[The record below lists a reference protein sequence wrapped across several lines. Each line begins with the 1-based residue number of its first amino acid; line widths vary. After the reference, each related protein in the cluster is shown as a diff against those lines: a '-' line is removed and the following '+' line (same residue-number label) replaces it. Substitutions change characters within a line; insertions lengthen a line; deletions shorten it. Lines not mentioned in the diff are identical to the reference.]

1 MFVKL
6 TLLWIGVI
14 ALFVSGLWFFHE
26 SSQFLMDQDY
36 LAGLL
41 HVLVGLAIF
50 RAGVDVARM
59 GVVMHLRSQ

>member
-1 MFVKL
+1 MKFALVWL
-6 TLLWIGVI
+6 GVV
-14 ALFVSGLWFFHE
+14 ALFCSGLWFFYE

-36 LAGLL
+36 LSGLL

-50 RAGVDVARM
+50 RAGVDIARM